1 MCNQHVL
8 PQRKNISKFN
18 FRCWKLVVFYFVSF
32 NSIIYVRTYWIG
44 LSLYWFPIFTPD
56 WYRYRI
62 HMKAGLL
69 WPKRTKK
76 FSPNFVQIYENPF
89 FNEGNIFCFRFLNLA
104 VMCIENFWYLVFSV
118 LPQSRSWPICVI
130 DDNIIRRTSDLRFS
144 FHRWTIEK
152 RRSDIQNTLYIKQI

>member
-76 FSPNFVQIYENPF
+76 FSPNFVKIYENPF
-89 FNEGNIFCFRFLNLA
+89 FNDNDFLKSIF
-104 VMCIENFWYLVFSV
+104 I
-118 LPQSRSWPICVI
+118 
-130 DDNIIRRTSDLRFS
+130 
-144 FHRWTIEK
+144 K
-152 RRSDIQNTLYIKQI
+152 RIYIKMQWIVCLHKNRRQNRAFINHVDKVFFKYFL